1 MELMKRRR
9 MIKPATAEVS
19 VKAEAGKL
27 THIVR
32 YPTGTSV
39 EIPLNQDGTVKW
51 FPDIMKKG

>member
-1 MELMKRRR
+1 MKRRR

-51 FPDIMKKG
+51 FQDKMKKG